1 MFLVVYLYCNLYCNL
16 KAMKKL
22 TKAEEQIMQ
31 VLWELEKGFV
41 NDIVSQLLDPKP
53 AYNTVST
60 IVRILEQKGFIA
72 HKAYGRTHEYFPLV
86 KKEDYSREYL
96 NNFTKN
102 YFSNSYKAL
111 ASFFAQSETLSIK
124 ELEEI
129 KLLVEQQ
136 INNYKK
142 AEK

>member
-1 MFLVVYLYCNLYCNL
+1 
-16 KAMKKL
+16 MKKL
-22 TKAEEQIMQ
+22 THAEEQIMQ

-41 NDIVSQLLDPKP
+41 NDIVSQLPDPKP

-72 HKAYGRTHEYFPLV
+72 HKAYGRTHEYYPLIN
-86 KKEDYSREYL
+86 KDEYSREYL
-96 NNFTKN
+96 DNFTQN

-111 ASFFAQSETLSIK
+111 ASFFAQSETLSMQ

-129 KLLVEQQ
+129 KVLVEEQ
-136 INNYKK
+136 INNHKEAK
-142 AEK
+142 Q

>member
-1 MFLVVYLYCNLYCNL
+1 MFLVVSLFHNLQI
-16 KAMKKL
+16 MKKL

-41 NDIVSQLLDPKP
+41 NDIVSLLPDPKP

-72 HKAYGRTHEYFPLV
+72 HKAYGRTHEYHPLV
-86 KKEDYSREYL
+86 QKEDYSREYL

-111 ASFFAQSETLSIK
+111 ASFFAQSETFSIK

-129 KLLVEQQ
+129 KLLVEKQ
-136 INNYKK
+136 IINHKK
-142 AEK
+142 VKK

>member
-1 MFLVVYLYCNLYCNL
+1 
-16 KAMKKL
+16 
-22 TKAEEQIMQ
+22 MQ

-41 NDIVSQLLDPKP
+41 NDIVSQLPEPKP

-60 IVRILEQKGFIA
+60 IVRILEQKGFIS
-72 HKAYGRTHEYFPLV
+72 HKAYGRTHEYFPV
-86 KKEDYSREYL
+86 VQKEDYSREYL
-96 NNFTKN
+96 NNFTQN

-129 KLLVEQQ
+129 KLLVEEQ
-136 INNYKK
+136 IHNQKEAKK
-142 AEK
+142 

>member
-1 MFLVVYLYCNLYCNL
+1 
-16 KAMKKL
+16 MKKL

-41 NDIVSQLLDPKP
+41 NDIVTELPEPKP

-72 HKAYGRTHEYFPLV
+72 HKAYGRTHEYYPLV
-86 KKEDYSREYL
+86 PKDAYSREYL
-96 NNFTKN
+96 NNFTRN

-111 ASFFAQSETLSIK
+111 ASFFAQSEDLSLK

-129 KLLVEQQ
+129 RNLVEEQ
-136 INNYKK
+136 IINHKK
-142 AEK
+142 K

>member
-1 MFLVVYLYCNLYCNL
+1 
-16 KAMKKL
+16 MKKL
-22 TKAEEQIMQ
+22 TKAEEQIMH

-41 NDIVSQLLDPKP
+41 NDIVSLLPEPKP

-60 IVRILEQKGFIA
+60 IVRILEQKGFIS
-72 HKAYGRTHEYFPLV
+72 HKAYGRTHEYFPIVL
-86 KKEDYSREYL
+86 KEDYSREYL
-96 NNFTKN
+96 NNFTQN

-129 KLLVEQQ
+129 KILVEEQ
-136 INNYKK
+136 INNHKK
-142 AEK
+142 AKK

>member
-1 MFLVVYLYCNLYCNL
+1 
-16 KAMKKL
+16 MKKL

-41 NDIVSQLLDPKP
+41 NDIVDILPEPKP

-72 HKAYGRTHEYFPLV
+72 HKAYGRTHEYYPLV
-86 KKEDYSREYL
+86 NKEEYSREYL
-96 NNFTKN
+96 NNFTQN

-111 ASFFAQSETLSIK
+111 ASFFANSENLSIK

-129 KLLVEQQ
+129 KLLVEEQ
-136 INNYKK
+136 INNHKNVK
-142 AEK
+142 S

>member
-1 MFLVVYLYCNLYCNL
+1 MHGNLIT
-16 KAMKKL
+16 MKKL

-41 NDIVSQLLDPKP
+41 NDIVSQLPEPKP

-72 HKAYGRTHEYFPLV
+72 HKAYGRTHEYFPIV
-86 KKEDYSREYL
+86 QKEDYSREYL
-96 NNFTKN
+96 NNFTQN

-129 KLLVEQQ
+129 KVLVEEQ
-136 INNYKK
+136 INNHKEAKK
-142 AEK
+142 

>member
-1 MFLVVYLYCNLYCNL
+1 
-16 KAMKKL
+16 MKKL

-41 NDIVSQLLDPKP
+41 NDIVSQLPDPKP

-60 IVRILEQKGFIA
+60 IVRILEQKGFIS
-72 HKAYGRTHEYFPLV
+72 HKAYGRTHEYYPLV
-86 KKEDYSREYL
+86 HKEDYSREYL
-96 NNFTKN
+96 DNFTQN

-111 ASFFAQSETLSIK
+111 ASFFANTENLSIR

-129 KLLVEQQ
+129 KVLVEEQ
-136 INNYKK
+136 IRNHKNSQS
-142 AEK
+142 

>member
-1 MFLVVYLYCNLYCNL
+1 MFLVVSLYHNL
-16 KAMKKL
+16 KIMKKL

-41 NDIVSQLLDPKP
+41 NDIISQLHEPKP

-72 HKAYGRTHEYFPLV
+72 HKAYGRTHEYYPLV
-86 KKEDYSREYL
+86 QKEDYSREYL

-111 ASFFAQSETLSIK
+111 ASFFAQSENLSIK
-124 ELEEI
+124 ELQEI
-129 KLLVEQQ
+129 KLLVEEQ
-136 INNYKK
+136 IKNHKE
-142 AEK
+142 A

>member
-1 MFLVVYLYCNLYCNL
+1 
-16 KAMKKL
+16 MKKL

-41 NDIVSQLLDPKP
+41 NDIVNQLPEPKP

-72 HKAYGRTHEYFPLV
+72 HKAYGRTHEYYPLV
-86 KKEDYSREYL
+86 QKEEYSREYL
-96 NNFTKN
+96 NNFTQN

-129 KLLVEQQ
+129 KVLVEKQ
-136 INNYKK
+136 IRNHKE

>member
-1 MFLVVYLYCNLYCNL
+1 
-16 KAMKKL
+16 MKKL
-22 TKAEEQIMQ
+22 THAEEQIMQ

-41 NDIVSQLLDPKP
+41 NDIVSQLPEPKP

-72 HKAYGRTHEYFPLV
+72 HKAYGRTHEYYPLIN
-86 KKEDYSREYL
+86 KEDYSREYL
-96 NNFTKN
+96 DNFTQN

-111 ASFFAQSETLSIK
+111 ASFFANTENLSIR

-129 KLLVEQQ
+129 KVLVEEQ
-136 INNYKK
+136 IKNHKK
-142 AEK
+142 T

>member
-1 MFLVVYLYCNLYCNL
+1 
-16 KAMKKL
+16 MKKL

-41 NDIVSQLLDPKP
+41 NDIVTLLPAPKP

-60 IVRILEQKGFIA
+60 FVRILEQKGFIA
-72 HKAYGRTHEYFPLV
+72 HKAYGRTHEYYPLV

-96 NNFTKN
+96 NHFTQN

-129 KLLVEQQ
+129 KVLVEEQ
-136 INNYKK
+136 INNYKEAK
-142 AEK
+142 K

>member
-1 MFLVVYLYCNLYCNL
+1 MFLVVSLFHNL
-16 KAMKKL
+16 KVMKKL

-41 NDIVSQLLDPKP
+41 NDIVSLLPDPKP

-72 HKAYGRTHEYFPLV
+72 HKAYGRTHEYYPLV
-86 KKEDYSREYL
+86 QKENYSREYL

-102 YFSNSYKAL
+102 YFSNSYQAL

-129 KLLVEQQ
+129 KLLVEEQ
-136 INNYKK
+136 IINHKK
-142 AEK
+142 VKK

>member
-1 MFLVVYLYCNLYCNL
+1 
-16 KAMKKL
+16 MKKL
-22 TKAEEQIMQ
+22 THAEEQIMQ

-41 NDIVSQLLDPKP
+41 NDIVSQLPEPKP

-72 HKAYGRTHEYFPLV
+72 HKAHGRTHEYYPLIN
-86 KKEDYSREYL
+86 KEEYSREYL
-96 NNFTKN
+96 DNFTQN

-111 ASFFAQSETLSIK
+111 ASFFANTENLSIR

-129 KLLVEQQ
+129 KVLVEEQ
-136 INNYKK
+136 IKNHKK
-142 AEK
+142 S

>member
-1 MFLVVYLYCNLYCNL
+1 
-16 KAMKKL
+16 MKKL

-31 VLWELEKGFV
+31 ILWELEKGFV
-41 NDIVSQLLDPKP
+41 NDIVNQLPDPKP

-60 IVRILEQKGFIA
+60 IVRILEQKGFIS
-72 HKAYGRTHEYFPLV
+72 HKAYGRTHEYYPLV

-96 NNFTKN
+96 NNFTRY

-111 ASFFAQSETLSIK
+111 ASFFAQSEDLSIQ

-129 KLLVEQQ
+129 KLLVEEQ
-136 INNYKK
+136 IINHKESKK
-142 AEK
+142 

>member
-1 MFLVVYLYCNLYCNL
+1 
-16 KAMKKL
+16 MKKL

-41 NDIVSQLLDPKP
+41 NDIISRLPDPKP

-72 HKAYGRTHEYFPLV
+72 HKAYGRTYEYFPLV
-86 KKEDYSREYL
+86 QKEDYSREYL
-96 NNFTKN
+96 NNFTRN

-111 ASFFAQSETLSIK
+111 ASFFANTENLSLK

-129 KLLVEQQ
+129 KVLVEEQ
-136 INNYKK
+136 IRNHKK
-142 AEK
+142 A